1 MTTRLLAL
9 VLSIGSV
16 SSFAQANPQLRINGR
31 RLTQQEL
38 KVVAWLEQ
46 TTGQKSVPGDYW
58 YDNATGALGKWGG
71 PTMTF
76 LPPGLGLGGAL
87 PANASGGGMGQ
98 LTGVFINGRELHPV
112 DVMNLTALLQT
123 QVQRGR
129 WWVDAQG
136 NCGLEGGPP
145 LFNLHAVARAN
156 AKSNDFIHKSYGKGE
171 STYVGKGCAA
181 VRRATSATRWRLA
194 RERRRQAQLQL
205 LRGLRVKRFG
215 LSSAQCSPP
224 DEKSS
229 ARSQER

>member
-9 VLSIGSV
+9 VLSLGSV
-16 SSFAQANPQLRINGR
+16 TSAAQSNAQLRVNGR

-46 TTGQKSVPGDYW
+46 TSGQKSVPGDYW

-71 PTMTF
+71 PTLTF

-87 PANASGGGMGQ
+87 PANASGGGLGR

-112 DVMNLTALLQT
+112 DVQNLTALLRMP
-123 QVQRGR
+123 VQQGR

-156 AKSNDFIHKSYGKGE
+156 SRPSGSFYKSYGKGE

-181 VRRATSATRWRLA
+181 VSGSL
-194 RERRRQAQLQL
+194 
-205 LRGLRVKRFG
+205 GSGDDKRSYSYYAG
-215 LSSAQCSPP
+215 C
-224 DEKSS
+224 E
-229 ARSQER
+229 